1 MTKAT
6 VFTNNKSQAVRL
18 PKTVALPDSVKQVEV
33 IKVGKA
39 RLITPAD
46 SRWDTFFDGP
56 KASEDF
62 RAERQQPPMP
72 QREGW

>member
-18 PKTVALPDSVKQVEV
+18 PKAVALPDSVKQVEV

-46 SRWDTFFDGP
+46 SRWDTFFEGP
-56 KASEDF
+56 IVSDDFMED
-62 RAERQQPPMP
+62 RRQPPMQ